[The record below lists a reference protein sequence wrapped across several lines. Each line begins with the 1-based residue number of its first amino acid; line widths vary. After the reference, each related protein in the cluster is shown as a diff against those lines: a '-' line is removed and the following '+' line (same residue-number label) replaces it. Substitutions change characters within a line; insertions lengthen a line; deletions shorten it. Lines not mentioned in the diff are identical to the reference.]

1 MTSKS
6 VNFRLNSAIFITKQS
21 NTFTTGHD
29 HQCST
34 ETAHKVRQKA
44 IASVRCAC
52 YYWSTTAAQFDH
64 IQNGRKNSTAAV
76 AKNTTE
82 LLAQKAQP
90 QITRPKFSNKF
101 LGSRHDRHL
110 LLSAGARR

>member
-52 YYWSTTAAQFDH
+52 YYWSTTTAQFDH
-64 IQNGRKNSTAAV
+64 MQNGRKNSTAAA

-82 LLAQKAQP
+82 LLAHKAQP

-101 LGSRHDRHL
+101 LGSRHD
-110 LLSAGARR
+110 ATGICC